1 MAAYTRLDVS
11 PVPRAVADIGSNS
24 ARLLVVRPTDQGHL
38 DVLADARVALRLM
51 RDLDSGGRL
60 TRPAL
65 QRTVQTLAAFATI
78 ARRHGARG
86 VGVVATSAI
95 RDAANRDAFVAE
107 VQRRTGLTVTVLSG
121 EDEARLAL
129 LGAVSGLPVES
140 GAVVDLGGG
149 SMEVAAFD
157 RRRFRAGITLPLG
170 ALRLGDA
177 LLRHDPPRPDEV
189 AALRD
194 RVRDALGA
202 VDITDLATAES
213 LVGTGGTIRAL
224 AKAAR
229 GRGPVAVNRLHGYQL
244 RWRDVATLVDRLV
257 RLPVARRTSVP
268 GISST
273 RAESV
278 LGGALVV
285 EVLMELAGAD
295 SILVS
300 GYGVRQGV
308 VLDQLDL
315 SAARPR
321 QVRDASVSAVL
332 SRLRGGSAGSQRRR
346 LLVVALAAT
355 LAPRLSSEL
364 LDMTGHAARLVD
376 AGARLD
382 HYGRWSES
390 ANLATTA
397 DLDGFTHAELA
408 TIAAVLLCAGEVA
421 VPARLRRESRVAR
434 GNLEAAG
441 TLLALADDIDRR
453 LPPARGAAVGE
464 LGRDG
469 RLDIGGMPPM
479 LLPFPLSERCR
490 AVLHRDIRELSDIS
504 HPRVRKTRPEVAVE
518 FK

>member
-1 MAAYTRLDVS
+1 MSLK
-11 PVPRAVADIGSNS
+11 PRAVADIGSNS

-51 RDLDSGGRL
+51 RDIDTSGRL
-60 TRPAL
+60 SRAAL
-65 QRTVQTLAAFATI
+65 LRTIQTLQAFATV
-78 ARRHGARG
+78 ARRQGARS
-86 VGVVATSAI
+86 VTVVATSAV
-95 RDAANRDAFVAE
+95 RDAANRESFVGEAE
-107 VQRRTGLTVTVLSG
+107 RRTGLAIAVLSG

-129 LGAVSGLPVES
+129 VGAVSALPADA

-149 SMEVAAFD
+149 SMEVAAFA

-177 LLRHDPPRPDEV
+177 FLRHDPPRTDEV

-194 RVRDALGA
+194 HVRSTLSA
-202 VDITDLATAES
+202 VDITDLAAAES

-244 RWRDVATLVDRLV
+244 RRRDVTALVERLA
-257 RLPVARRTSVP
+257 RLPSARRTSVS

-278 LGGALVV
+278 LSGALVV
-285 EVLMELAGAD
+285 DVLMELAGAD

-308 VLDQLDL
+308 VLDQMEL
-315 SAARPR
+315 AASRPR

-332 SRLRGGSAGSQRRR
+332 ARLRGAGSSQRRR
-346 LLVVALAAT
+346 LLVTALAAV
-355 LAPRLSSEL
+355 LAPRLNREL
-364 LDMTGHAARLVD
+364 LDMTCHAARLVD
-376 AGARLD
+376 AGACLD
-382 HYGRWSES
+382 HYGRWQES
-390 ANLATTA
+390 ASLVTTA

-408 TIAAVLLCAGEVA
+408 TIAAVLLCAGEAA
-421 VPARLRRESRVAR
+421 VPTPLRRESGVSRS
-434 GNLEAAG
+434 NLQAAG

-453 LPPARGAAVGE
+453 LPPARGAIVGG

-469 RLDIGGMPPM
+469 RLDVGGMPPM
-479 LLPFPLSERCR
+479 LLPSALTERCR
-490 AVLHRDIRELSDIS
+490 AALHREVRELSDVS
-504 HPRVRKTRPEVAVE
+504 HPRVRGPRPEVAVE

>member
-1 MAAYTRLDVS
+1 MS
-11 PVPRAVADIGSNS
+11 PAPRAVADIGSNS

-51 RDLDSGGRL
+51 RDVDSSGRL
-60 TRPAL
+60 SRAAL
-65 QRTVQTLAAFATI
+65 NRTVQTLTAFSTI
-78 ARRHGARG
+78 ARRHGARTLS
-86 VGVVATSAI
+86 VVATSAV
-95 RDAANRDAFVAE
+95 RDATNREMFVAE
-107 VQRRTGLTVTVLSG
+107 TQRRTGQVISVLTG

-129 LGAVSGLPVES
+129 VGAVSALPVES
-140 GAVVDLGGG
+140 GVVVDLGGG
-149 SMEVAAFD
+149 SMEVAAFA

-177 LLRHDPPRPDEV
+177 FLHHDPPRPDEV
-189 AALRD
+189 NALRD
-194 RVRDALGA
+194 QVRGALGA
-202 VDITDLATAES
+202 MDVTDVAQAES
-213 LVGTGGTIRAL
+213 LVGTGGTVRAL

-244 RWRDVATLVDRLV
+244 RRRDVSSLVDRLV

-278 LGGALVV
+278 LGGALVID
-285 EVLMELAGAD
+285 VLMELSGAD

-308 VLDQLDL
+308 VLDQLDM
-315 SAARPR
+315 AAQRPR

-332 SRLRGGSAGSQRRR
+332 ARLRGGSTGSQRRR
-346 LLVVALAAT
+346 LLLIALAAA
-355 LAPRLSSEL
+355 LAPKVNGEL
-364 LDMTGHAARLVD
+364 LEMAGHAARLVD

-390 ANLATTA
+390 ASLATTA

-408 TIAAVLLCAGEVA
+408 TMAAVLLSAGESG
-421 VPARLRRESRVAR
+421 VPAALRRESGVAR
-434 GNLEAAG
+434 TRLEAAG
-441 TLLALADDIDRR
+441 VVLALADDIDRR
-453 LPPARGAAVGE
+453 LPPARGAAVGA
-464 LGRDG
+464 LDRDG
-469 RLDIGGMPPM
+469 RLDVTGMSPM
-479 LLPFPLSERCR
+479 LLPSALADRCR
-490 AVLHRDIRELSDIS
+490 AVLHREVSELADAAHRRS
-504 HPRVRKTRPEVAVE
+504 PRSRPGVAVE